1 MNPWRVTRLP
11 GGRWSAERQ
20 WHPGRWHPEFVGL
33 SLEWIEQRMADRGVA
48 MPDQAELLALNIG
61 DSVSVTML
69 PLEPSDD
76 AEPEQPA

>member
-1 MNPWRVTRLP
+1 
-11 GGRWSAERQ
+11 
-20 WHPGRWHPEFVGL
+20 
-33 SLEWIEQRMADRGVA
+33 MADRGVA